1 MLSKLMRP
9 AIAAVA
15 LSVMVPGAA
24 MSQIAGLE
32 IPTGEPIV
40 YDLAADLSVERRY
53 YLSEEP
59 A

>member
-1 MLSKLMRP
+1 MRP

-32 IPTGEPIV
+32 ILVP
-40 YDLAADLSVERRY
+40 AAPGSGADQTARAMQGALQ
-53 YLSEEP
+53 
-59 A
+59 